1 MADKKGLDELLIWI
15 CGCTDDIPDECE
27 AEDLAAVKQD
37 ILNLVHETI
46 QTTRHGF
53 LAVEQAKQFA
63 DAVVLRLAPTP
74 SSEQE
79 KK

>member
-1 MADKKGLDELLIWI
+1 MNEKKGLNELLIWI

-37 ILNLVHETI
+37 ILELVSETI

-53 LAVEQAKQFA
+53 LTVEQAEQFA
-63 DAVVLRLAPTP
+63 DAVVVKLASDPN
-74 SSEQE
+74 S
-79 KK
+79 